1 MNKKEVKEVNEENE
15 VNEYRKLQNISKG
28 ILLVFSLGILF
39 FNNIIIELM
48 TLVIIVTLSILIGGL
63 SAMEDT
69 KEKYKVNNK

>member
-1 MNKKEVKEVNEENE
+1 MNKKEVKE

-28 ILLVFSLGILF
+28 ILFVFSLGILF

-63 SAMEDT
+63 SAMEDI
-69 KEKYKVNNK
+69 KEEYKVNNK